1 MKVEVNIIN
10 HIANWMHIRNINE
23 SVKVTIKI
31 IFKICEWDICVC
43 KGNFVLNEA
52 RHIIKI
58 RRFHDDI

>member
-1 MKVEVNIIN
+1 
-10 HIANWMHIRNINE
+10 MHIRNINE
-23 SVKVTIKI
+23 SVKGTIKI
-31 IFKICEWDICVC
+31 IYKICEWDICVC